1 MHGRTSKNDR
11 DYETI
16 AFKRRL
22 ERSLEPTSREEVR
35 KNWPS
40 SPRLRKEKVK
50 SRKVIVRER
59 DNNLDRRGT

>member
-1 MHGRTSKNDR
+1 MT
-11 DYETI
+11 

-22 ERSLEPTSREEVR
+22 ESSPKPTSREEVR
-35 KNWPS
+35 KTWPS
-40 SPRLRKEKVK
+40 SPRLRKAKVK